1 MPISSDAYYLNLVV
15 ILLKT
20 NGFLKISLIT
30 VRQEVMSEG
39 YQEHFQSL
47 TNIIKSSELVKD
59 KVPHT
64 PKKVS
69 NTPINVPPSPN
80 LEWLNEVCLVC

>member
-1 MPISSDAYYLNLVV
+1 
-15 ILLKT
+15 
-20 NGFLKISLIT
+20 
-30 VRQEVMSEG
+30 MSEG

-47 TNIIKSSELVKD
+47 TNIIKSSELVKETVD

-64 PKKVS
+64 PKKIN

-80 LEWLNEVCLVC
+80 LEWLNEVCFTAPL